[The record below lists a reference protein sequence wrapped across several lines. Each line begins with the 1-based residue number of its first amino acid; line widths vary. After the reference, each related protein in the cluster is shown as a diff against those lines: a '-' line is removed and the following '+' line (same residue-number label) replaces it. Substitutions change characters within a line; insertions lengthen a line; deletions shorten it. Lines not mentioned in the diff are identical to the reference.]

1 MSPMGYKAFLLKPSM
16 DTRLSYPLFATYFP
30 KDRAGVQ
37 GCAVVSGGVYHWG
50 GKTGNFIPI
59 RKVFVSNFQQLSELW
74 KIWSW
79 QFVVK
84 LLITVVMYREK
95 KTFPQ
100 YAELF

>member
-1 MSPMGYKAFLLKPSM
+1 MSPMGYKAFLLKTSM
-16 DTRLSYPLFATYFP
+16 DIRLSYPLFVTYFP

-37 GCAVVSGGVYHWG
+37 GCAVVSFHWG

-59 RKVFVSNFQQLSELW
+59 RKVSVSNFQQVSELW

-84 LLITVVMYREK
+84 LLITVVMYCEK